1 MRDPGDGMDTL
12 LGATSLSRIFT
23 YLTAF
28 VGAFLAALW
37 LSLIFW
43 ALRDIRSRSQ
53 DRLLHYLATLV
64 VAILNLPGIL
74 IYLIL
79 RPSQTLEQAYQEA
92 LEEEAL
98 LASIEEMRQCPG
110 CGGRV
115 EKNWQA
121 CANCHTRLRKT
132 CQHCGNLLE
141 LPWQLCPYCTTKV
154 ASSLNDEGFETP

>member
-1 MRDPGDGMDTL
+1 MDTI
-12 LGATSLSRIFT
+12 LGASSMSRMFT

-43 ALRDIRSRSQ
+43 TLRDIRNRSQ
-53 DRLLHYLATLV
+53 DRLVHYLATFV
-64 VAILNLPGIL
+64 VAILNLPGIF

-79 RPSQTLEQAYQEA
+79 RPPQTLEEAYQEA

-98 LASIEEMRQCPG
+98 LSTIEGSRQCPS
-110 CGGRV
+110 CGARV
-115 EKNWQA
+115 EKSWQV

-132 CQHCGNLLE
+132 CHHCGKLLE
-141 LPWQLCPYCTTKV
+141 LPWQLCPYCATKV
-154 ASSLNDEGFETP
+154 PGSASEAEFEDV

>member
-1 MRDPGDGMDTL
+1 MDTI
-12 LGATSLSRIFT
+12 LGATSLSRMFT

-43 ALRDIRSRSQ
+43 TLRDIRNRSQ
-53 DRLLHYLATLV
+53 DRLVHYLATFV
-64 VAILNLPGIL
+64 VAILNLPGLL

-79 RPSQTLEQAYQEA
+79 RPPQTLEQDYQEA

-98 LASIEEMRQCPG
+98 LASIEELRQCPG

-115 EKNWQA
+115 EKNWQI
-121 CANCHTRLRKT
+121 CARCHTRLRKV
-132 CQHCGNLLE
+132 CQHCSQLLE
-141 LPWQLCPYCTTKV
+141 LPWQICPYCTQSV
-154 ASSLNDEGFETP
+154 PGTPNLSEPEPTG